1 MSQMASP
8 PPLHAHS
15 HENTVPRPAL
25 IMAGALVLLSIALT
39 ATVTL
44 GFVDREAVPAVERA
58 KAAVAPAATRELR
71 FDDAATGDVRVSDA
85 ASGELVLLVDQD
97 TQSGGFIRGVL
108 RGLARDR
115 RMRGIGSEPHFELT
129 LWQDGSLTL
138 SDSATG
144 RDVELGGFGSDNRA
158 IFMGL
163 LDEGGA

>member
-1 MSQMASP
+1 MSQASAP
-8 PPLHAHS
+8 APLHAHS

-25 IMAGALVLLSIALT
+25 IMAGALVVLSIALT

-58 KAAVAPAATRELR
+58 KASVAPVSLRELR
-71 FDDAATGDVRVSDA
+71 FDDVANGNVRITDA
-85 ASGELVLLVDQD
+85 QSGEEVMLVDQD
-97 TQSGGFIRGVL
+97 TQSGGFIRGVI
-108 RGLARDR
+108 RGLARER
-115 RMRGIGSEPHFELT
+115 RMHGIGAEPPFALT

-138 SDSATG
+138 HDSATG
-144 RDVELGGFGSDNRA
+144 RDLELGGFGADNRA